1 MDFSVMSYGELE
13 DQMDKIRQQIN
24 DLKEEL
30 EVLHSFKVKQ
40 LREQEIKSKLGSLSE
55 ADLELVKK
63 MVAQSMTPAPID
75 TAEDIKL

>member
-63 MVAQSMTPAPID
+63 MVTQSMTPGMSVFSH
-75 TAEDIKL
+75 LSG